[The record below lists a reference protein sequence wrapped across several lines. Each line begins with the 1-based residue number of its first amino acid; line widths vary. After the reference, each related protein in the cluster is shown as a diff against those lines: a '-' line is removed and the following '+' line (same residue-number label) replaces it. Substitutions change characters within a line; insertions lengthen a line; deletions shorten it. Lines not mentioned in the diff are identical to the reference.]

1 MDYREARAYIE
12 EQQRYGGEMSLGPIR
27 ALLEEL
33 GHPERCLRFIHIAGT
48 NGKGSILSYIF
59 HSAYPRGLPGG
70 SLYIPYFVQLPGR
83 FQVNGSFI
91 SREEYVEFAE
101 RIRQAVEN
109 IAERGRQEAL
119 SL

>member
-48 NGKGSILSYIF
+48 NGKGSILSYISTALT
-59 HSAYPRGLPGG
+59 HAGYRVGRYISHT
-70 SLYIPYFVQLPGR
+70 LYSYRER

-109 IAERGRQEAL
+109 IA
-119 SL
+119 